1 MGSITRPNE
10 KQSLYINDN
19 SGDYN
24 NMKAESWLQCI
35 IPSCGKKF
43 EVIERR
49 ITCDCGELLDVKYKG
64 HFPKSLQETF
74 CKRLNQKQNIFN
86 ESGVWR
92 YREFLNFAGVDT
104 ENYSDYSKKLVTLDG
119 AEGRTKPFQLTQVA
133 NYIGIKNKNFW
144 LQFEGDNP
152 TGSFKDNGMASAF
165 THARM
170 VGAKKVVCASTGNT
184 SSSAA
189 AFAANEL
196 DMQAV
201 ILVGEGKIAEGKLAQ
216 SLAYNA
222 KVLQVKGDFDVA
234 MAMVKAL
241 SKESSIYVVNSLN
254 SFRLEGQK
262 TMMFR
267 MLDYLRWEIPD
278 WIVFPG
284 GNLGNTS
291 AFGKAFMELYE
302 YGWINK
308 KPRMAV
314 IVAEGAPTLFDL
326 YNEHKLRWN
335 NGGINNSIID
345 EYYSELDGKG
355 IKAKT
360 KASAIEILKPV
371 NLKKA
376 LRTLEFTNGVVM
388 TVSDEAIMDAMAMVG
403 KNGFGC
409 EPASAATV
417 AGSKKLV
424 EQGTIR
430 ADDIVVGIAT
440 GHILKDVTA
449 IVDYHF
455 NPQNRFANIPIPV
468 EPDIKKIL
476 KLANA

>member
-1 MGSITRPNE
+1 
-10 KQSLYINDN
+10 
-19 SGDYN
+19 
-24 NMKAESWLQCI
+24 MKPESWLQCI
-35 IPSCGKKF
+35 IPSCGKKYS
-43 EVIERR
+43 ITDRR
-49 ITCDCGELLDVKYKG
+49 TNCDCGELLDVRYKG
-64 HFPKSLQETF
+64 VFQKTLQETF
-74 CKRLNQKQNIFN
+74 SERLNHKQNIFN

-92 YREFLNFAGVDT
+92 YRELLNFAGVDT
-104 ENYSDYSKKLVTLDG
+104 EIYSDYSKKLVSLDG
-119 AEGRTKPFQLTQVA
+119 AEGRTKPFHLTRTA
-133 NYIGIKNKNFW
+133 NYIGMKPENFW

-170 VGAKKVVCASTGNT
+170 VNAKKVVCASTGNT

-201 ILVGEGKIAEGKLAQ
+201 ILVGEGKIAKGKLAQ
-216 SLAYNA
+216 SLAYGA

-241 SKESSIYVVNSLN
+241 ATESSIYVVNSLN

-267 MLDYLRWEIPD
+267 VLDYLRWQVPD

-302 YGWINK
+302 YGWIKK

-314 IVAEGAPTLFDL
+314 IVAEGAPTLADL
-326 YNEHKLRWN
+326 FNEHRLRWN
-335 NGGINNSIID
+335 NGNIDNRIID
-345 EYYSELDGKG
+345 DYYSELDRLGK
-355 IKAKT
+355 KAKT
-360 KASAIEILKPV
+360 RASAIEILKPV

-376 LRTLEFTNGVVM
+376 LRTLEFTNGVVT
-388 TVSDEAIMDAMAMVG
+388 TVSDEAIMDSMAMVS

-417 AGSKKLV
+417 AGTKKLIKN
-424 EQGTIR
+424 GTIES
-430 ADDIVVGIAT
+430 DEIVVGIAT
-440 GHILKDVTA
+440 GHILKDVTV

-455 NPQNRFANIPIPV
+455 NPKNRFANTPITV
-468 EPDIKKIL
+468 EPNIQDIL
-476 KLANA
+476 KLIED

>member
-1 MGSITRPNE
+1 
-10 KQSLYINDN
+10 
-19 SGDYN
+19 
-24 NMKAESWLQCI
+24 MKTESWLQCI

-43 EVIERR
+43 K
-49 ITCDCGELLDVKYKG
+49 ITEQRTNCVCGELLDVKYNG
-64 HFPKSLQETF
+64 DFPSSLQEKF
-74 CKRLNQKQNIFN
+74 SERLNHKQNIFN

-92 YREFLNFAGVDT
+92 YRELLNFVGMDT
-104 ENYSDYSKKLVTLDG
+104 ENYSDYSKKLVSLDG
-119 AEGRTKPFQLTQVA
+119 AEGRTKPFHLTRVA
-133 NYIGIKNKNFW
+133 DYVGIKTENFW

-165 THARM
+165 THARL

-196 DMQAV
+196 DMEAV
-201 ILVGEGKIAEGKLAQ
+201 ILVGEGKIAKGKLAQ
-216 SLAYNA
+216 SLAYGS

-234 MAMVKAL
+234 MDMVKSL
-241 SKESSIYVVNSLN
+241 SSKSSIYVVNSLN

-262 TMMFR
+262 TMMLR
-267 MLDYLRWEIPD
+267 VLDYLRWKVPD

-302 YGWINK
+302 YGWIKK

-314 IVAEGAPTLFDL
+314 VVAEGAPTLSDL
-326 YNEHKLRWN
+326 YNDRKVRWN
-335 NGGINNSIID
+335 SGNIDNSIINNYYD
-345 EYYSELDGKG
+345 EVDQKG

-360 KASAIEILKPV
+360 RASAIEILKPV

-376 LRTLEFTNGVVM
+376 LRTLEFTDGVVT
-388 TVSDEAIMDAMAMVG
+388 TVSDESIMDAMAMVS

-417 AGSKKLV
+417 AGTKKLV
-424 EQGTIR
+424 QQGII
-430 ADDIVVGIAT
+430 DKYDSVVGIAT
-440 GHILKDVTA
+440 GHILKDVSA

-455 NPQNRFANIPIPV
+455 NSNNRFANTPITV
-468 EPDIKKIL
+468 EPNIKEIL
-476 KLANA
+476 KLIDN

>member
-1 MGSITRPNE
+1 
-10 KQSLYINDN
+10 
-19 SGDYN
+19 
-24 NMKAESWLQCI
+24 MKTESWQQCI
-35 IPSCGKKF
+35 VPSCGKKYSVN
-43 EVIERR
+43 EQRTR
-49 ITCDCGELLDVKYKG
+49 CDCGELLDVRYKG
-64 HFPKSLQETF
+64 DFPKSLQQTF
-74 CKRLNQKQNIFN
+74 SERLNHRQNIFD

-92 YREFLNFAGVDT
+92 FRELINFAGVNT
-104 ENYSDYSKKLVTLDG
+104 EDYEDCSKKLVSLDG
-119 AEGRTKPFQLTQVA
+119 AEGRTKPFHLTRVA
-133 NYIGIKNKNFW
+133 DYVGVKTGNFW

-152 TGSFKDNGMASAF
+152 TGSFKDNGMATAF

-196 DMQAV
+196 DMAAV
-201 ILVGEGKIAEGKLAQ
+201 ILVGAGKIAKGKLAQ
-216 SLAYNA
+216 SLAYGA
-222 KVLQVKGDFDVA
+222 KVLQVNGDFDVA
-234 MAMVKAL
+234 MAMVQAL
-241 SKESSIYVVNSLN
+241 AKESGIYVVNSLN

-267 MLDYLRWEIPD
+267 MLDYLRWEVPD

-302 YGWINK
+302 YGWIRK

-314 IVAEGAPTLFDL
+314 VVAEGAPTLSDL
-326 YNEHKLRWN
+326 YNEHELRWN
-335 NGGINNSIID
+335 NGNIDNSIID
-345 EYYSELDGKG
+345 DYYTEVDRKG

-360 KASAIEILKPV
+360 RASAIEILKPV

-376 LRTLEFTNGVVM
+376 IRTLEFTDGVVT
-388 TVSDEAIMDAMAMVG
+388 TVSDELIMDAMAMVS

-417 AGSKKLV
+417 AGTKKLV
-424 EQGTIR
+424 EQGIIG
-430 ADDIVVGIAT
+430 ADETVVGIST
-440 GHILKDVTA
+440 GHILKDTTA

-455 NPQNRFANIPIPV
+455 NPKNRFANTPISV
-468 EPDIKKIL
+468 EPDVKEIL
-476 KLANA
+476 KLVSD

>member
-1 MGSITRPNE
+1 
-10 KQSLYINDN
+10 
-19 SGDYN
+19 
-24 NMKAESWLQCI
+24 MKTESWQQCI
-35 IPSCGKKF
+35 VPSCGKKYSI
-43 EVIERR
+43 EERR
-49 ITCDCGELLDVKYKG
+49 TTCDCGELLDVKYKG
-64 HFPKSLQETF
+64 DFPKSLQETF
-74 CKRLNQKQNIFN
+74 CERQSHRQNIFN

-92 YREFLNFAGVDT
+92 YRELINFVGVDT
-104 ENYSDYSKKLVTLDG
+104 ENYDDYSQKLVSLDG
-119 AEGRTKPFQLTQVA
+119 AEGKTKPFHLTKVA
-133 NYIGIKNKNFW
+133 DYVGVKTGNFW

-152 TGSFKDNGMASAF
+152 TGSFKDNGMATAF
-165 THARM
+165 THAKM

-196 DMQAV
+196 DMEAV
-201 ILVGEGKIAEGKLAQ
+201 ILVGAGKIAKGKLAQ
-216 SLAYNA
+216 SLAYGA

-241 SKESSIYVVNSLN
+241 SRESGIYVVNSLN
-254 SFRLEGQK
+254 AFRLEGQK
-262 TMMFR
+262 TMMYR
-267 MLDYLRWEIPD
+267 MLDYLRWEVPD
-278 WIVFPG
+278 WIVLPG

-302 YGWINK
+302 YGWIKK

-314 IVAEGAPTLFDL
+314 VVAEGAPTLADL
-326 YNEHKLRWN
+326 YNDRKLRWN
-335 NGGINNSIID
+335 NGNFDNKIID
-345 EYYSELDGKG
+345 EYYGEVDRKG

-360 KASAIEILKPV
+360 RASAIEILKPV

-376 LRTLEFTNGVVM
+376 LRTLEFTDGVV
-388 TVSDEAIMDAMAMVG
+388 TKVPDTDILDAMAIVS

-417 AGSKKLV
+417 AGTKKLV
-424 EQGTIR
+424 EQGTIG
-430 ADDIVVGIAT
+430 ADEVVVGVST

-455 NPQNRFANIPIPV
+455 NPKNRFANTPITV
-468 EPDIKKIL
+468 EPDIKEIL
-476 KLANA
+476 KLVDD

>member
-1 MGSITRPNE
+1 MQT
-10 KQSLYINDN
+10 K
-19 SGDYN
+19 
-24 NMKAESWLQCI
+24 SWLQCI
-35 IPSCGKKF
+35 LPYCGKKF
-43 EVIERR
+43 ESTERR
-49 ITCDCGELLDVKYKG
+49 TTCVCGELLDVKYTG
-64 HFPKSLQETF
+64 VFPTSLQKKFSE
-74 CKRLNQKQNIFN
+74 RLNHRQNIYN

-92 YREFLNFAGVDT
+92 YRELLNFADVDT
-104 ENYSDYSKKLVTLDG
+104 ENFSELNKKLVSLDG
-119 AEGRTKPFQLTQVA
+119 AEGRTKPFQLTKVA
-133 NYIGIKNKNFW
+133 NFIGTKTENFW

-170 VGAKKVVCASTGNT
+170 VGAKKVICASTGNT

-196 DMQAV
+196 DMEAV
-201 ILVGEGKIAEGKLAQ
+201 ILVGEGKIAKGKLAQ
-216 SLAYNA
+216 SLAYGA

-234 MAMVKAL
+234 MEMVKAL
-241 SKESSIYVVNSLN
+241 SNENSIYVVNSLN
-254 SFRLEGQK
+254 PFRLEGQK

-267 MLDYLRWEIPD
+267 LLDYLRWNVPD
-278 WIVFPG
+278 WIIFPG

-302 YGWINK
+302 YGWIQK

-314 IVAEGAPTLFDL
+314 VVAKGAPTLDDL
-326 YNEHKLRWN
+326 YNDRKLRWN
-335 NGGINNSIID
+335 NGFVNDKIID
-345 EYYSELDGKG
+345 DYYHEVDEKG

-376 LRTLEFTNGVVM
+376 LRTLDFTDGVV
-388 TVSDEAIMDAMAMVG
+388 TSVSDESIMDAMAIVSR
-403 KNGFGC
+403 NGFGC

-417 AGSKKLV
+417 AGAKKLIS
-424 EQGTIR
+424 QNIIKK
-430 ADDIVVGIAT
+430 DDIVVGIAT
-440 GHILKDVTA
+440 GHILKDITS

-455 NPQNRFANIPIPV
+455 NQNNKFANRPITV
-468 EPDIKKIL
+468 EPNAKEIL
-476 KLANA
+476 KLINS

>member
-1 MGSITRPNE
+1 
-10 KQSLYINDN
+10 
-19 SGDYN
+19 
-24 NMKAESWLQCI
+24 MKTESWQQCI
-35 IPSCGKKF
+35 VPSCGKKYS
-43 EVIERR
+43 VKERR
-49 ITCDCGELLDVKYKG
+49 ITCDCGELLDVRYRG
-64 HFPKSLQETF
+64 DFPKSLQETF
-74 CKRLNQKQNIFN
+74 CERRNHRQNIFD

-92 YREFLNFAGVDT
+92 YRELINFAGVDT
-104 ENYSDYSKKLVTLDG
+104 ENYDDYSRKLVSLDG
-119 AEGRTKPFQLTQVA
+119 AEGKTKPFHLTKVA
-133 NYIGIKNKNFW
+133 DYVGVKTGNFW

-152 TGSFKDNGMASAF
+152 TGSFKDNGMATAF

-196 DMQAV
+196 DMEAV
-201 ILVGEGKIAEGKLAQ
+201 ILVGAGKIAKGKLAQ
-216 SLAYNA
+216 SLAYGA

-241 SKESSIYVVNSLN
+241 SRESGVYVVNSLN
-254 SFRLEGQK
+254 AFRLEGQK

-267 MLDYLRWEIPD
+267 MLDYLGWEVPD
-278 WIVFPG
+278 WVVLPG

-302 YGWINK
+302 YGWIKK

-314 IVAEGAPTLFDL
+314 VVAEGAPTLADL
-326 YNEHKLRWN
+326 YNEHELRWN
-335 NGGINNSIID
+335 RGNIDNGIID
-345 EYYSELDGKG
+345 EYYGEVDRKG

-360 KASAIEILKPV
+360 MASAIEILKPV
-371 NLKKA
+371 NLKKS
-376 LRTLEFTNGVVM
+376 LRTLEFTDGVV
-388 TVSDEAIMDAMAMVG
+388 TKVSDEAILDAMAMVN

-417 AGSKKLV
+417 AGTKKLV
-424 EQGTIR
+424 EQGTIK
-430 ADDIVVGIAT
+430 ADETVVGIST
-440 GHILKDVTA
+440 GHILKDAKA

-455 NPQNRFANIPIPV
+455 NPKNRFANTPITV
-468 EPDIKKIL
+468 EPDIKEIL
-476 KLANA
+476 KLVDD

>member
-1 MGSITRPNE
+1 
-10 KQSLYINDN
+10 
-19 SGDYN
+19 
-24 NMKAESWLQCI
+24 MKTESWLQCI
-35 IPSCGKKF
+35 VPSCKKKYS
-43 EVIERR
+43 VTERR
-49 ITCDCGELLDVKYKG
+49 TTCDCGELLDVRYKG
-64 HFPKSLQETF
+64 AFPKSLQETF
-74 CKRLNQKQNIFN
+74 SERLNHGQNIFN

-92 YREFLNFAGVDT
+92 YRELLNFAGVDT
-104 ENYSDYSKKLVTLDG
+104 ENYSDYSKKLVSLDG
-119 AEGRTKPFQLTQVA
+119 AEGRTKPFHLTRVA
-133 NYIGIKNKNFW
+133 DYVGVKPENFW

-201 ILVGEGKIAEGKLAQ
+201 ILVGEGKIAKGKLAQ
-216 SLAYNA
+216 SLAYGA

-241 SKESSIYVVNSLN
+241 SCESSIYVVNSLN

-267 MLDYLRWEIPD
+267 VLDYLRWEVPD

-302 YGWINK
+302 YHWVRK

-314 IVAEGAPTLFDL
+314 VVAEGASTLADL
-326 YNEHKLRWN
+326 YNDYELRWN
-335 NGGINNSIID
+335 QGNIDNGIID
-345 EYYSELDGKG
+345 EYYGEVDRKG

-360 KASAIEILKPV
+360 RASAIEILKPV

-376 LRTLEFTNGVVM
+376 VRTLEFTDGVV
-388 TVSDEAIMDAMAMVG
+388 TKVSDETIMDAMAMVS

-417 AGSKKLV
+417 AGTKKLV
-424 EQGTIR
+424 EQGTIG
-430 ADDIVVGIAT
+430 ADETVVGIAT

-455 NPQNRFANIPIPV
+455 NPKNRFANTPITV
-468 EPDIKKIL
+468 KPDIKEIV
-476 KLANA
+476 KLVED

>member
-1 MGSITRPNE
+1 
-10 KQSLYINDN
+10 
-19 SGDYN
+19 
-24 NMKAESWLQCI
+24 MKTKSWLQCI
-35 IPSCGKKF
+35 IPSCAKKYD
-43 EVIERR
+43 
-49 ITCDCGELLDVKYKG
+49 ITEQRTTCNCGELLDVRYSG
-64 HFPKSLQETF
+64 DFPKSLQRTF
-74 CKRLNQKQNIFN
+74 SLRLNHNQNIFN

-92 YREFLNFAGVDT
+92 YRELLNFVQVDT
-104 ENYSDYSKKLVTLDG
+104 ENYSDYSKNLVSLDG
-119 AEGRTKPFQLTQVA
+119 AEGRTKPFHLTKVA
-133 NYIGIKNKNFW
+133 DYVRLKTNNFW

-196 DMQAV
+196 DMEAV
-201 ILVGEGKIAEGKLAQ
+201 ILVGEGKISKGKLAQ
-216 SLAYNA
+216 SIAYGA
-222 KVLQVKGDFDVA
+222 KVLEVKGDFDVA
-234 MAMVKAL
+234 MAMVQAL
-241 SKESSIYVVNSLN
+241 SKESNIYVVNSLN

-262 TMMFR
+262 TIMFR
-267 MLDYLRWEIPD
+267 MLDHLHWEVPD

-291 AFGKAFMELYE
+291 AFGKAFIELYE
-302 YGWINK
+302 YGWIKK

-314 IVAEGAPTLFDL
+314 IVADGAPTLSDL
-326 YNEHKLRWN
+326 YNKYKLRWN
-335 NGGINNSIID
+335 SGSINNSIID
-345 EYYSELDGKG
+345 EYYSKVEQLG

-360 KASAIEILKPV
+360 RASAIEILKPV

-376 LRTLEFTNGVVM
+376 LRTLEFTDGVVT
-388 TVSDEAIMDAMAMVG
+388 TVSDESIMDAMAMVS

-417 AGSKKLV
+417 AGTKKLV
-424 EQGTIR
+424 DQGIIR
-430 ADDIVVGIAT
+430 ADATVVGIAT
-440 GHILKDVTA
+440 GHILKDTAA

-455 NPQNRFANIPIPV
+455 NPKNQFANTPITV
-468 EPDIKKIL
+468 EPDVSKIL
-476 KLANA
+476 RLANS

>member
-1 MGSITRPNE
+1 M
-10 KQSLYINDN
+10 
-19 SGDYN
+19 
-24 NMKAESWLQCI
+24 
-35 IPSCGKKF
+35 
-43 EVIERR
+43 
-49 ITCDCGELLDVKYKG
+49 CGELLDVKYTG
-64 HFPKSLQETF
+64 DFPKSLKETF
-74 CKRLNQKQNIFN
+74 SERLNQGQNIFN

-92 YREFLNFAGVDT
+92 YRELINFAGVDT
-104 ENYSDYSKKLVTLDG
+104 ENFSDYSKKLVSLEG
-119 AEGRTKPFQLTQVA
+119 AEGRTKPFHLTRVA
-133 NYIGIKNKNFW
+133 NYVGIENEKFW

-170 VGAKKVVCASTGNT
+170 VKAKKVVCASTGNT

-196 DMQAV
+196 DMEAV
-201 ILVGEGKIAEGKLAQ
+201 ILVGEGKIAKGKLAQ
-216 SLAYNA
+216 SLAYGA

-234 MAMVKAL
+234 MQMVKSL
-241 SKESSIYVVNSLN
+241 SLESSIYVVNSLN
-254 SFRLEGQK
+254 PFRLEGQK
-262 TMMFR
+262 TMMYR
-267 MLDYLRWEIPD
+267 VLDYLRWKVPD
-278 WIVFPG
+278 WIIFPG

-302 YGWINK
+302 YCWIRK

-314 IVAEGAPTLFDL
+314 VVAEGAPTLADL
-326 YNEHKLRWN
+326 YNDRKLRWN
-335 NGGINNSIID
+335 KGNINNSIIND
-345 EYYSELDGKG
+345 YYHELHRNG

-376 LRTLEFTNGVVM
+376 LRTLEFTDGVV
-388 TVSDEAIMDAMAMVG
+388 TKVSDESILDAMAMVG
-403 KNGFGC
+403 RNGFGC

-417 AGSKKLV
+417 AGTKKLV
-424 EQGTIR
+424 QQGIIGN
-430 ADDIVVGIAT
+430 DDTVVGIAT

-455 NPQNRFANIPIPV
+455 NQDNKFANTPITV
-468 EPDIKKIL
+468 EPKIEEIL
-476 KLANA
+476 KLVDN

>member
-1 MGSITRPNE
+1 
-10 KQSLYINDN
+10 
-19 SGDYN
+19 
-24 NMKAESWLQCI
+24 MKTESWQQCI
-35 IPSCGKKF
+35 VPSCGKKYSIS
-43 EVIERR
+43 EQR
-49 ITCDCGELLDVKYKG
+49 TLCDCGELLDVRYKG
-64 HFPKSLQETF
+64 DFPKSLQQTF
-74 CKRLNQKQNIFN
+74 SERLNHRQNIFD

-92 YREFLNFAGVDT
+92 YRELLNFAGVDT
-104 ENYSDYSKKLVTLDG
+104 ENPDDYCRKLVSLDG
-119 AEGRTKPFQLTQVA
+119 AEGRTKPFHLTRVA
-133 NYIGIKNKNFW
+133 DYVGVKTGNFW

-196 DMQAV
+196 DMAAV
-201 ILVGEGKIAEGKLAQ
+201 ILVGAGKIAKGKLAQ
-216 SLAYNA
+216 SLAYGA

-234 MAMVKAL
+234 MAMVQAL
-241 SKESSIYVVNSLN
+241 SRESGIYVVNSLN

-267 MLDYLRWEIPD
+267 MLDYLRWEVPD

-302 YGWINK
+302 YGWIKK

-314 IVAEGAPTLFDL
+314 VVAEGAPTLSDL
-326 YNEHKLRWN
+326 YNEHELRWN
-335 NGGINNSIID
+335 GGNIDDSIID
-345 EYYSELDGKG
+345 DYYSEVDRKG

-360 KASAIEILKPV
+360 RASAIEILKPV

-376 LRTLEFTNGVVM
+376 IRTLEFTNGVVT
-388 TVSDEAIMDAMAMVG
+388 TVPDPDIMDAMAMVS

-417 AGSKKLV
+417 AGTKKLV
-424 EQGTIR
+424 EQGIIGEDET
-430 ADDIVVGIAT
+430 VVGIST
-440 GHILKDVTA
+440 GHILKDTTA

-455 NPQNRFANIPIPV
+455 NPQNKFANTPITV
-468 EPDIKKIL
+468 EPDVKEIL
-476 KLANA
+476 KLVSD

>member
-1 MGSITRPNE
+1 MQT
-10 KQSLYINDN
+10 K
-19 SGDYN
+19 
-24 NMKAESWLQCI
+24 SWLQCI
-35 IPSCGKKF
+35 LPNCGKKF
-43 EVIERR
+43 KSTERR
-49 ITCDCGELLDVKYKG
+49 TACVCGELLDVKYEG
-64 HFPKSLQETF
+64 VFPISLQKTF
-74 CKRLNQKQNIFN
+74 SERLNHKQNIYN

-92 YREFLNFAGVDT
+92 YRELLNFAEVDP
-104 ENYSDYSKKLVTLDG
+104 ENISELSKKLVSLDG
-119 AEGRTKPFQLTQVA
+119 AEGRTKPFNLTKVA
-133 NYIGIKNKNFW
+133 NYVGTKTENFW

-170 VGAKKVVCASTGNT
+170 VGAKKVICASTGNT

-196 DMQAV
+196 DMEAV
-201 ILVGEGKIAEGKLAQ
+201 ILVGEGKIAKGKLAQ
-216 SLAYNA
+216 SLAYGA

-234 MAMVKAL
+234 MKMVRAL
-241 SKESSIYVVNSLN
+241 SNESSIYVVNSLN
-254 SFRLEGQK
+254 PFRLEGQK

-267 MLDYLRWEIPD
+267 LLDYLRWNVPD
-278 WIVFPG
+278 WIIFPG

-302 YGWINK
+302 YGWIQK

-314 IVAEGAPTLFDL
+314 VVAKGAPTLDDL
-326 YNEHKLRWN
+326 YNDRKLRWN
-335 NGGINNSIID
+335 NGFVNDELINDYYREVD
-345 EYYSELDGKG
+345 EKG

-376 LRTLEFTNGVVM
+376 LRTLDFTDGVV
-388 TVSDEAIMDAMAMVG
+388 TSVSDESIMDAMAIVS

-417 AGSKKLV
+417 AGAKKLIC
-424 EQGTIR
+424 QNIIKK
-430 ADDIVVGIAT
+430 DDIVVGIAT
-440 GHILKDVTA
+440 GHILKDITA

-455 NPQNRFANIPIPV
+455 NQNNRFANMPITV
-468 EPDIKKIL
+468 EPNAKEIL
-476 KLANA
+476 KLINS

>member
-1 MGSITRPNE
+1 
-10 KQSLYINDN
+10 
-19 SGDYN
+19 
-24 NMKAESWLQCI
+24 MKTESWLQCI
-35 IPSCGKKF
+35 VPSCGKKYS
-43 EVIERR
+43 ITERR
-49 ITCDCGELLDVKYKG
+49 TTCDCGELLDVRYNG
-64 HFPKSLQETF
+64 DFPKSLQETF
-74 CKRLNQKQNIFN
+74 CARLNHMQNIFN

-92 YREFLNFAGVDT
+92 YRELLNFAGVDP
-104 ENYSDYSKKLVTLDG
+104 ESLDDCGKKLVSLDG
-119 AEGRTKPFQLTQVA
+119 AEGRTKPFHLTRVA
-133 NYIGIKNKNFW
+133 EYVGVKPGNFW

-196 DMQAV
+196 DMEAL
-201 ILVGEGKIAEGKLAQ
+201 ILVGAGKIAKGKLAQ
-216 SLAYNA
+216 SLAYGA

-241 SKESSIYVVNSLN
+241 SRKSSFYVVNSLN

-267 MLDYLRWEIPD
+267 VLDYLRWEVPY

-291 AFGKAFMELYE
+291 AFGKAFMELYA
-302 YGWINK
+302 YGWIKK

-314 IVAEGAPTLFDL
+314 IVAEGAPTLSDF
-326 YNEHKLRWN
+326 YNEHELRWN
-335 NGGINNSIID
+335 NGNIDNNIID
-345 EYYSELDGKG
+345 EYYGEVDRKG

-360 KASAIEILKPV
+360 TASAIEILKPV

-376 LRTLEFTNGVVM
+376 LRTLEYTNGVVT
-388 TVSDEAIMDAMAMVG
+388 TVPDKDILDAMAMVS

-417 AGSKKLV
+417 AGIKKLV
-424 EQGTIR
+424 EQGVID
-430 ADDIVVGIAT
+430 ADETVVGIAT

-455 NPQNRFANIPIPV
+455 NPTNRFANTPIIV
-468 EPDIKKIL
+468 EPDINKIL
-476 KLANA
+476 KLAQD

>member
-1 MGSITRPNE
+1 
-10 KQSLYINDN
+10 
-19 SGDYN
+19 
-24 NMKAESWLQCI
+24 MKTEGWQQCI
-35 IPSCGKKF
+35 VPSCGKKYSVK
-43 EVIERR
+43 EQRTR
-49 ITCDCGELLDVKYKG
+49 CDCGELLDVRYKG
-64 HFPKSLQETF
+64 DFPKSLQETF
-74 CKRLNQKQNIFN
+74 CERRNHGQNIFD

-92 YREFLNFAGVDT
+92 YRELINFAGVDT
-104 ENYSDYSKKLVTLDG
+104 ENYDDYSRKLVSLDG
-119 AEGRTKPFQLTQVA
+119 AEGRTKPFHLTRVA
-133 NYIGIKNKNFW
+133 DYVGVKTGNFW

-152 TGSFKDNGMASAF
+152 TGSFKDNGMATAF
-165 THARM
+165 THARI

-196 DMQAV
+196 DMAAV
-201 ILVGEGKIAEGKLAQ
+201 ILVGAGKIAKGKLAQ
-216 SLAYNA
+216 SLAYGA

-241 SKESSIYVVNSLN
+241 SRESGIYVVNSLN
-254 SFRLEGQK
+254 AFRLEGQK

-267 MLDYLRWEIPD
+267 MLDYLRWEVPD

-302 YGWINK
+302 YGWIRK

-314 IVAEGAPTLFDL
+314 VVADGAPTLADL
-326 YNEHKLRWN
+326 YNDYGLRWN
-335 NGGINNSIID
+335 RGKLDNSIID
-345 EYYSELDGKG
+345 EYYGEVDRKG

-360 KASAIEILKPV
+360 RASAIEILKPV

-376 LRTLEFTNGVVM
+376 VRTLEFTDGAV
-388 TVSDEAIMDAMAMVG
+388 TKVSDEAIMDAMAMVNR
-403 KNGFGC
+403 NGFGC

-417 AGSKKLV
+417 AGTKKLV
-424 EQGTIR
+424 EQGTIG
-430 ADDIVVGIAT
+430 ADETVVGIST
-440 GHILKDVTA
+440 GHMLKDAAA

-455 NPQNRFANIPIPV
+455 NPKNRFANTPITV
-468 EPDIKKIL
+468 EPDIKEIL
-476 KLANA
+476 KLVED

>member
-1 MGSITRPNE
+1 
-10 KQSLYINDN
+10 
-19 SGDYN
+19 
-24 NMKAESWLQCI
+24 
-35 IPSCGKKF
+35 
-43 EVIERR
+43 V
-49 ITCDCGELLDVKYKG
+49 CGELLDVKYTG
-64 HFPKSLQETF
+64 DFPKSLKETF
-74 CKRLNQKQNIFN
+74 SERLNQGQNIFN

-92 YREFLNFAGVDT
+92 YRELINFAGVDT
-104 ENYSDYSKKLVTLDG
+104 ENFSDYSKKLVSLEG
-119 AEGRTKPFQLTQVA
+119 AEGRTKPFHLTRVA
-133 NYIGIKNKNFW
+133 NYVGIENEKFW

-170 VGAKKVVCASTGNT
+170 VKAKKVVCASTGNT

-196 DMQAV
+196 DMEAV
-201 ILVGEGKIAEGKLAQ
+201 ILVGEGKIAKGKLAQ
-216 SLAYNA
+216 SLAYGA

-234 MAMVKAL
+234 MQMVKSL
-241 SKESSIYVVNSLN
+241 SLESSIYVVNSLN
-254 SFRLEGQK
+254 PFRLEGQK
-262 TMMFR
+262 TMMYR
-267 MLDYLRWEIPD
+267 VLDYLRWKVPD
-278 WIVFPG
+278 WIIFPG

-302 YGWINK
+302 YCWIRK

-314 IVAEGAPTLFDL
+314 VVAEGAPTLADL
-326 YNEHKLRWN
+326 YNDRKLRWN
-335 NGGINNSIID
+335 KGNINNSIIND
-345 EYYSELDGKG
+345 YYHELHRNG

-376 LRTLEFTNGVVM
+376 LRTLEFTDGVV
-388 TVSDEAIMDAMAMVG
+388 TKVSDESILDAMAMVG
-403 KNGFGC
+403 RNGFGC

-417 AGSKKLV
+417 AGTKKLV
-424 EQGTIR
+424 QQGIIGS
-430 ADDIVVGIAT
+430 DDTVVGIAT

-455 NPQNRFANIPIPV
+455 NQDNKFANTPITV
-468 EPDIKKIL
+468 EPKIEEIL
-476 KLANA
+476 KLVDN

>member
-1 MGSITRPNE
+1 
-10 KQSLYINDN
+10 
-19 SGDYN
+19 
-24 NMKAESWLQCI
+24 MKTESWLQCI
-35 IPSCGKKF
+35 VPSCAKKYS
-43 EVIERR
+43 ITERR
-49 ITCDCGELLDVKYKG
+49 TACDCGELLDVRYNG
-64 HFPKSLQETF
+64 DFPKSLQETF
-74 CKRLNQKQNIFN
+74 CERLNHRQHIFN

-92 YREFLNFAGVDT
+92 YRELLNFAGVDT
-104 ENYSDYSKKLVTLDG
+104 ENLDDCSKKLVSLDG
-119 AEGRTKPFQLTQVA
+119 AEGRTKPFHLTRVA
-133 NYIGIKNKNFW
+133 EYVGVKTGNFW

-196 DMQAV
+196 DMEAL
-201 ILVGEGKIAEGKLAQ
+201 ILVGEGKIAKGKLAQ
-216 SLAYNA
+216 SLAYGA

-241 SKESSIYVVNSLN
+241 SGKSSLYVVNSLN
-254 SFRLEGQK
+254 SFRIEGQK

-267 MLDYLRWEIPD
+267 MLDYLRWEVPD

-291 AFGKAFMELYE
+291 AFGKAFMELYA
-302 YGWINK
+302 YGWIKK

-314 IVAEGAPTLFDL
+314 IVAQGAPTLSDF
-326 YNEHKLRWN
+326 YNERELRWN
-335 NGGINNSIID
+335 KGSIDNSIID
-345 EYYSELDGKG
+345 EYYGEVDRKG

-376 LRTLEFTNGVVM
+376 LRTLEFTDGVVT
-388 TVSDEAIMDAMAMVG
+388 TVPDKDILDAMAMVS

-417 AGSKKLV
+417 AGTKKLV
-424 EQGTIR
+424 EQGVIG
-430 ADDIVVGIAT
+430 ADETVVGIAT

-455 NPQNRFANIPIPV
+455 NPKNKFANNPITV
-468 EPDIKKIL
+468 EPDINEIL
-476 KLANA
+476 KLAQA

>member
-1 MGSITRPNE
+1 
-10 KQSLYINDN
+10 
-19 SGDYN
+19 
-24 NMKAESWLQCI
+24 MKPESWLQCI
-35 IPSCGKKF
+35 IPSCGKKYS
-43 EVIERR
+43 ITDRR
-49 ITCDCGELLDVKYKG
+49 TNCDCGELLDVRYKG
-64 HFPKSLQETF
+64 VFQKTLQETF
-74 CKRLNQKQNIFN
+74 SERLNHKQNIFN

-92 YREFLNFAGVDT
+92 YRELLNFAGVDT
-104 ENYSDYSKKLVTLDG
+104 EIYSDYSKKLVSLDG
-119 AEGRTKPFQLTQVA
+119 AEGRTKPFHLTRTA
-133 NYIGIKNKNFW
+133 NYIGMKPENFW

-170 VGAKKVVCASTGNT
+170 VNAKKVVCASTGNT

-196 DMQAV
+196 DIQAV
-201 ILVGEGKIAEGKLAQ
+201 ILVGEGKIAKGKLAQ
-216 SLAYNA
+216 SLAYGA

-241 SKESSIYVVNSLN
+241 ATESSIYVVNSLN

-267 MLDYLRWEIPD
+267 VLDYLRWQVPD

-302 YGWINK
+302 YGWIKK

-314 IVAEGAPTLFDL
+314 IVAEGAPTLADL
-326 YNEHKLRWN
+326 FNEHRLRWN
-335 NGGINNSIID
+335 NGNIDNRIID
-345 EYYSELDGKG
+345 DYYSELDRLGK
-355 IKAKT
+355 KAKT
-360 KASAIEILKPV
+360 RASAIEILKPV

-376 LRTLEFTNGVVM
+376 LRTLEFTNGVVT
-388 TVSDEAIMDAMAMVG
+388 TVSDEAIMDSMAMVS

-417 AGSKKLV
+417 AGTKKMI
-424 EQGTIR
+424 ENGTIES
-430 ADDIVVGIAT
+430 DEIVVGIAT

-455 NPQNRFANIPIPV
+455 NPKNRFANTPITV
-468 EPDIKKIL
+468 EPDIQEIL
-476 KLANA
+476 KFIED

>member
-1 MGSITRPNE
+1 
-10 KQSLYINDN
+10 
-19 SGDYN
+19 
-24 NMKAESWLQCI
+24 MKTESWLQCI
-35 IPSCGKKF
+35 VPSCRKKYR
-43 EVIERR
+43 VKERR
-49 ITCDCGELLDVKYKG
+49 TTCDCGELLDVRYRG
-64 HFPKSLQETF
+64 DFPKSLQETF
-74 CKRLNQKQNIFN
+74 SERLNHRQNIFD

-92 YREFLNFAGVDT
+92 YRELINFVGVDT
-104 ENYSDYSKKLVTLDG
+104 ENYSDYSQKLVSLDG
-119 AEGRTKPFQLTQVA
+119 AEGRTKPFHLTRVA
-133 NYIGIKNKNFW
+133 DYVGVKTGNFW

-152 TGSFKDNGMASAF
+152 TGSFKDNGMATAF

-196 DMQAV
+196 DMEAV
-201 ILVGEGKIAEGKLAQ
+201 ILVGAGKIAKGKLAQ
-216 SLAYNA
+216 SLAYGA

-241 SKESSIYVVNSLN
+241 SRESGIYVVNSLN

-262 TMMFR
+262 TMMYR
-267 MLDYLRWEIPD
+267 LLDYLRWEVPD

-302 YGWINK
+302 YGWIKK

-314 IVAEGAPTLFDL
+314 VVAEGAPTLADL
-326 YNEHKLRWN
+326 YNECELRWN
-335 NGGINNSIID
+335 RGNIDNSIID
-345 EYYSELDGKG
+345 EYYGEVDRKG

-360 KASAIEILKPV
+360 RASAIEILKPV
-371 NLKKA
+371 NLKKS
-376 LRTLEFTNGVVM
+376 LRTLEFTDGVV
-388 TVSDEAIMDAMAMVG
+388 TKVSDEAIMDAMAMVS

-417 AGSKKLV
+417 AGTKKLV
-424 EQGTIR
+424 KQGIIG
-430 ADDIVVGIAT
+430 ADDTVVGIST
-440 GHILKDVTA
+440 GHMLKDVTA

-455 NPQNRFANIPIPV
+455 NPENRFANTPITV
-468 EPDIKKIL
+468 DPDIKAIL
-476 KLANA
+476 KLVAN

>member
-1 MGSITRPNE
+1 
-10 KQSLYINDN
+10 
-19 SGDYN
+19 
-24 NMKAESWLQCI
+24 MKTQSWLQCI
-35 IPSCGKKF
+35 VPSCGKKYD
-43 EVIERR
+43 INERR
-49 ITCDCGELLDVKYKG
+49 TTCDCGELLDVRYSG
-64 HFPKSLQETF
+64 DFPKSLQETF
-74 CKRLNQKQNIFN
+74 SERLKHNQNIFN

-92 YREFLNFAGVDT
+92 YRELLNFAGVDT
-104 ENYSDYSKKLVTLDG
+104 ENYDDYSKKLVSLDG
-119 AEGRTKPFQLTQVA
+119 AEGRTKPFHLTRVA
-133 NYIGIKNKNFW
+133 EYVGLKPENFW

-196 DMQAV
+196 DMKAV
-201 ILVGEGKIAEGKLAQ
+201 ILVGEGKIAKGKLAQ
-216 SLAYNA
+216 SLAYGA
-222 KVLQVKGDFDVA
+222 KVLQVRGDFDTA
-234 MAMVKAL
+234 MAMVQAL
-241 SKESSIYVVNSLN
+241 AKESSIYVVNSLN
-254 SFRLEGQK
+254 CFRLEGQK

-267 MLDYLRWEIPD
+267 ILDYLRWQVPD

-302 YGWINK
+302 YGWIKK

-314 IVAEGAPTLFDL
+314 IVADGAPTLSDL
-326 YNEHKLRWN
+326 YNDHGLKWN
-335 NGGINNSIID
+335 SGNIDNSIID
-345 EYYSELDGKG
+345 DYYGEVDIKG

-376 LRTLEFTNGVVM
+376 IRTLEFTNGVVT
-388 TVSDEAIMDAMAMVG
+388 TVSDEAIMDAMAMVS

-409 EPASAATV
+409 EPASAATT
-417 AGSKKLV
+417 AGTQKLV
-424 EQGTIR
+424 EAGVIGEDET
-430 ADDIVVGIAT
+430 VVGIAT

-455 NPQNRFANIPIPV
+455 NPDNKFANTPIVV
-468 EPDIKKIL
+468 EPDVKQIL
-476 KLANA
+476 KLANE

>member
-1 MGSITRPNE
+1 
-10 KQSLYINDN
+10 
-19 SGDYN
+19 
-24 NMKAESWLQCI
+24 MKTESWLQCI
-35 IPSCGKKF
+35 VPSCGKKYS
-43 EVIERR
+43 ITERR
-49 ITCDCGELLDVKYKG
+49 TACDCGELLDVRYSG
-64 HFPKSLQETF
+64 DFPKSLQETF
-74 CKRLNQKQNIFN
+74 CERLNHRQNIFN

-92 YREFLNFAGVDT
+92 YRELLNFAGVDT
-104 ENYSDYSKKLVTLDG
+104 EDLDDCSKKLVSLDG
-119 AEGRTKPFQLTQVA
+119 AEGRTKPFHLTRVA
-133 NYIGIKNKNFW
+133 EYVGVKTGNFW

-196 DMQAV
+196 DMKAL
-201 ILVGEGKIAEGKLAQ
+201 ILVGEGKIAKGKLAQ
-216 SLAYNA
+216 SLAYGA

-241 SKESSIYVVNSLN
+241 SKKSSIYVVNSLN

-267 MLDYLRWEIPD
+267 MLDYLRWEVPD

-302 YGWINK
+302 YGWITK

-314 IVAEGAPTLFDL
+314 IVAQGAPTLSDF
-326 YNEHKLRWN
+326 YNERELRWN
-335 NGGINNSIID
+335 RGRIDNSIID
-345 EYYSELDGKG
+345 EYYGEVDRKG

-360 KASAIEILKPV
+360 RASAIEILKPV

-376 LRTLEFTNGVVM
+376 LRTLEFTDGVVR
-388 TVSDEAIMDAMAMVG
+388 TVPDKDILDAMAMVS

-417 AGSKKLV
+417 AGIKKLV
-424 EQGTIR
+424 EQGVIG
-430 ADDIVVGIAT
+430 ADETVVGIAT

-455 NPQNRFANIPIPV
+455 NPKNKFTNTPITV
-468 EPDIKKIL
+468 EPDINEIL
-476 KLANA
+476 KLAQD

>member
-1 MGSITRPNE
+1 
-10 KQSLYINDN
+10 
-19 SGDYN
+19 
-24 NMKAESWLQCI
+24 MKTESWQQCI
-35 IPSCGKKF
+35 VPSCGKKYS
-43 EVIERR
+43 IKERR
-49 ITCDCGELLDVKYKG
+49 TTCDCGELLDVRYRG
-64 HFPKSLQETF
+64 DFPKSLQETF
-74 CKRLNQKQNIFN
+74 CERRNHRQNIFD

-92 YREFLNFAGVDT
+92 YRELINFVGVDT
-104 ENYSDYSKKLVTLDG
+104 ENYDDYSRKLVSLDG
-119 AEGRTKPFQLTQVA
+119 AEGRTKPFHLTKVA
-133 NYIGIKNKNFW
+133 EYVGVKTGNFW

-152 TGSFKDNGMASAF
+152 TGSFKDNGMATAF
-165 THARM
+165 THAKM

-196 DMQAV
+196 DMEAV
-201 ILVGEGKIAEGKLAQ
+201 ILVGAGKIAKGKLAQ
-216 SLAYNA
+216 SLAYGA

-241 SKESSIYVVNSLN
+241 SRESGVYVVNSLN
-254 SFRLEGQK
+254 AFRLEGQK

-267 MLDYLRWEIPD
+267 MLDYLGWEVPD

-302 YGWINK
+302 YGWIKK

-314 IVAEGAPTLFDL
+314 VVAEGAPTLADL
-326 YNEHKLRWN
+326 YNDRKLRWN
-335 NGGINNSIID
+335 NGNIDNGIID
-345 EYYSELDGKG
+345 EYYGEVDRKG

-360 KASAIEILKPV
+360 RASAIEILKPV

-376 LRTLEFTNGVVM
+376 LRTLEFTDGVV
-388 TVSDEAIMDAMAMVG
+388 TKVPDTDILDAMAMVS

-417 AGSKKLV
+417 AGTKKLV
-424 EQGTIR
+424 EQGTIG
-430 ADDIVVGIAT
+430 ADEVVVGIST

-455 NPQNRFANIPIPV
+455 NPKNRFANTPITV
-468 EPDIKKIL
+468 EPDIKEIL
-476 KLANA
+476 KLVDD